1 MEKEGYKFLIVED
14 DANDADFIKKAL
26 MKFMKPENLFHVE
39 NGAEALDYVF
49 KKGEFENRSEGNDP
63 KLILLDLKTPKING
77 LEVLQRI
84 KADENT
90 KSIPVIILTSSKEE
104 KDLTDSYKY
113 GANSFVVKPID
124 YEDFENT
131 IEGIG
136 RYWTIINQ
144 L

>member
-1 MEKEGYKFLIVED
+1 MEEKEFKILLVED
-14 DANDADFIKKAL
+14 DPNDAGFIKDIL
-26 MKFMKPENLFHVE
+26 IKFIKPENIFHVE
-39 NGAEALDYVF
+39 NGAEALDFVF
-49 KKGEFENRSEGNDP
+49 KKGAYENRNENITP

-84 KADENT
+84 KSEEYS
-90 KSIPVIILTSSKEE
+90 KSIPVVILTSSKEE
-104 KDLTDSYKY
+104 KDLTDSYKL

-124 YEDFENT
+124 YKDFENT

-136 RYWTIINQ
+136 RYWISINQ

>member
-1 MEKEGYKFLIVED
+1 MEEKDFKILIVED
-14 DANDADFIKKAL
+14 DPNDADFIKDAL
-26 MKFMKPENLFHVE
+26 MKFINSKNLFHVE

-49 KKGEFENRSEGNDP
+49 NKGMFKDRKESSAP

-84 KADENT
+84 KSDENL

-124 YEDFENT
+124 YKDFENT

-136 RYWTIINQ
+136 RYWTTINQ